1 MVALRVSCVPKLVQV
16 SWKTSGRA
24 HDDVLLAR
32 APVHCANHL
41 ALADRRTM
49 LYVEHALALFL
60 PLAAESF
67 HALGIRFA
75 HAITLQGLA
84 KLLQDDARIGYQ
96 RQPGMFE
103 GIYVGDIDID
113 KADTGV
119 LKRSFRSRGE
129 IAVTRSDA

>member
-1 MVALRVSCVPKLVQV
+1 MVALLVSCVPKLVQV
-16 SWKTSGRA
+16 SRKTSGRA

-67 HALGIRFA
+67 HALRIRFP
-75 HAITLQGLA
+75 HAIALQGLA

-96 RQPGMFE
+96 RQPGMVE
-103 GIYVGDIDID
+103 SIYVGNVDID
-113 KADTGV
+113 KTEPGG
-119 LKRSFRSRGE
+119 LKRRFRSR
-129 IAVTRSDA
+129 R